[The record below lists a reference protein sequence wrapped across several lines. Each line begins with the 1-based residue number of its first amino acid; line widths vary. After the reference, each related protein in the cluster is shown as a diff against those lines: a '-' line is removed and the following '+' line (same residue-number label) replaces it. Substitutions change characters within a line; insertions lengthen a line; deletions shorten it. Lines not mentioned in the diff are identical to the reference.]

1 MRRLLS
7 YIRIVCMMLSSICMV
22 LVTAS
27 CRKKVD
33 MTQILIQDSIRHY
46 YPMIQGSDLVLSFR
60 VANIGE
66 TPLVLT
72 DIQPSCGCVSGDI
85 VGEAIIPPHKETIL
99 KFTYHSERNSGYVRH
114 TVRIFG
120 NIAPSG
126 MASMTF
132 DTHVVPPAISSPDYE
147 QLHKERDE
155 YDIMSGAKTLID
167 GESPDLGYWTVAGEY
182 SRGYNRY
189 YWHGKEKDK

>member
-1 MRRLLS
+1 
-7 YIRIVCMMLSSICMV
+7 MLSALCMV
-22 LVTAS
+22 LGMTS
-27 CRKKVD
+27 CKKRVE

-46 YPMIQGSDLVLSFR
+46 YPMIQGSDLILTFR

-72 DIQPSCGCVSGDI
+72 DVQPSCGCVSGDYT
-85 VGEAIIPPHKETIL
+85 GELIIPPNKETLL

-132 DTHVVPPAISSPDYE
+132 DTNVVPPAISSPDYE
-147 QLHKERDE
+147 QLRKDREE
-155 YDIMSGAKTLID
+155 YDVMSGVKTLVD
-167 GESPDLGYWTVAGEY
+167 GESTDLGYWTVDGEY

-189 YWHGKEKDK
+189 YWHGKDNNKDK